1 MRSVIYQGRWK
12 EVEIETAPERWR
24 RVKRGES
31 IDVPDHVAESL
42 CEQDAWA
49 DGSAGPAD
57 GTVDDV
63 IARVGDDIDK
73 ARQALDAERAGKGR
87 KGLLEHLEHLVTGP
101 PAGDVNDG
109 AERPKEDQ

>member
-1 MRSVIYQGRWK
+1 MRSVTYQGRWK

-49 DGSAGPAD
+49 PAGGD
-57 GTVDDV
+57 TVDDV
-63 IARVGDDIDK
+63 IARVGGDIDK
-73 ARQALDAERAGKGR
+73 ARQALDQERAGKAR
-87 KGLLEHLEHLVTGP
+87 KTLIEHLEQLVA
-101 PAGDVNDG
+101 AGDVNDG
-109 AERPKEDQ
+109 ADTGPKEEH